1 MKKFLPLLILLLLWP
16 SVARSEL
23 KVISNAEVFQG
34 RSFIVFIASSETYK
48 QASLYFDNKKM
59 AFFPY
64 EKGLRA
70 IVGCEPEKQI
80 GDYPLR
86 IEAATKD
93 NRLEILNTSI
103 TVSTRLFP
111 KVSFW
116 LKPAKK
122 KLLTP
127 DLVQKEWSEIEKVI
141 LVETPQKFWWGNFGK
156 PVSGI
161 ITMAFGTR
169 EYVNGKVSGRHRGCD
184 FRAKIGT
191 TVRAPHNGEVIFAKH
206 LKAFGGTLVIDH
218 GQGIQTL
225 YFHLSKILLPVGA
238 WVKRGEVIAR
248 TGNSGISSGP
258 HLHWGFSVHNVRVD
272 PLQWVETVMP

>member
-1 MKKFLPLLILLLLWP
+1 MKKAHLALILFLLLASP
-16 SVARSEL
+16 SLAEL
-23 KVISNAEVFQG
+23 RITAPAEVFQG
-34 RSFIVFIASSETYK
+34 RSFIVFIASPEAYK
-48 QASLYFDNKKM
+48 EAYLYFDEKKIP
-59 AFFPY
+59 FFAY
-64 EKGLRA
+64 EQGLRA
-70 IVGCEPEKQI
+70 IVGCEPEKRT

-86 IEAATKD
+86 IEATTRKGK
-93 NRLEILNTSI
+93 LEVYNTSI
-103 TVSTRLFP
+103 AVSSRLYP

-127 DLVQKEWSEIEKVI
+127 DLIQQEWAEIEKVI
-141 LVETPQKFWWGNFGK
+141 LVETPLKQWWGNFGR
-156 PVSGI
+156 PVSGV
-161 ITMAFGTR
+161 ITMVFGTR

-184 FRAKIGT
+184 FRAKVGT
-191 TVRAPHNGEVIFAKH
+191 PVKAPHNGKVIFARH

-225 YFHLSKILLPVGA
+225 YFHLSKILAPVGTK
-238 WVKRGEVIAR
+238 VGRGQVIAR

-258 HLHWGFSVHNVRVD
+258 HLHWGMSVHNVRVD